1 MKHISHVIA
10 EMIAAQRNRA
20 GVENPTVDGAAIVAQ
35 MEEAGELRF
44 LDRTEPHAKATPK
57 AQRQA
62 RKKTT

>member
-10 EMIAAQRNRA
+10 EMTANWKARA
-20 GVENPTVDGAAIVAQ
+20 SVQTPTVDGAAIVAR

-57 AQRQA
+57 AHRQA
-62 RKKTT
+62 RTKAR